1 MLLPVIDAP
10 VRFEVGG
17 PALVPR
23 ILADGAR
30 RRTQC
35 EDIDEHPLIITDP
48 IVRAEIAAFATF
60 GIPAHRDRLL
70 PATIGRRNPA
80 VFALDKVP
88 ISPGVDFLNRKS
100 VV

>member
-10 VRFEVGG
+10 VLFEVGG

-35 EDIDEHPLIITDP
+35 EDIDEHPLIIADP

-60 GIPAHRDRLL
+60 GIPAHRDRL
-70 PATIGRRNPA
+70 
-80 VFALDKVP
+80 D
-88 ISPGVDFLNRKS
+88 RKS
-100 VV
+100 TRLNSSTNAHLVCRLLLEKKTKKII